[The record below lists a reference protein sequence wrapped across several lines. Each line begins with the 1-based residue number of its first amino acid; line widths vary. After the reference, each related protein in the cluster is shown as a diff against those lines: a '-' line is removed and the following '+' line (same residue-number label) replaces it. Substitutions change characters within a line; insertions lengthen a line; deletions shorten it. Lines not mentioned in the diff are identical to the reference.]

1 MKVYFNRQLRR
12 SPWGGGAH
20 FHSAMVDHLISRGH
34 TVVERLEDGI
44 DILFM
49 LDPRHED
56 GGCGVDRLEKYC
68 RSHPAT
74 KVLHRVNECDARK
87 NGDGSFDVFLLASM
101 DFAHRVVFISGWL
114 KDYFVARGFT
124 RFDSPVIYNGCN
136 TEWFYPAKY
145 ERDLTKH
152 KIKLVTH
159 HWSDNR
165 MKGFDV
171 YDGFDHFIERNP
183 HFEFTYI
190 GRYSPTS
197 PPLKRIRIIPPLY
210 GKALGDELRR
220 HDIYVTA
227 SRFEPCGMHHI
238 EGAACG
244 LPVLYH
250 EDGGGIVEG
259 CEKHG
264 EAFSSKIGSFERALD
279 KVVRNYDGYVGRID
293 HEFLSMKRCCEEYEK
308 ILHEMIQ

>member
-1 MKVYFNRQLRR
+1 MKVYFNRKLRR

-20 FHSAMVDHLISRGH
+20 FHSAMVDHLISKGH
-34 TVVERLEDGI
+34 IVAERLEKGI
-44 DILFM
+44 DAIFM
-49 LDPRHED
+49 LDPRNEEC
-56 GGCGVDRLEKYC
+56 GCDLEQILSFKQ
-68 RSHPAT
+68 RNPSV
-74 KVLHRVNECDARK
+74 KLLHRVNECDKRK
-87 NGDGSFDVFLLASM
+87 GTHGLDELLMKGAM
-101 DFAHRVVFISGWL
+101 FADRVVFISEWL
-114 KDYFVARGFT
+114 SSCFRAKLL
-124 RFDSPVIYNGCN
+124 SKESVIYNGCN
-136 TEWFYPAKY
+136 TEWFYPARY

-171 YDGFDHFIERNP
+171 YDWLDDFVQQNP
-183 HFEFTYI
+183 IFEFTYV
-190 GRYSPTS
+190 GRYNQQYVP
-197 PPLKRIRIIPPLY
+197 KRTRIVPPLY

-227 SRFEPCGMHHI
+227 SHFEPCGMHHI

-259 CEKHG
+259 CKKHG
-264 EAFSSKIGSFERALD
+264 EAFSSQIGSFERALD
-279 KVVRNYDGYVGRID
+279 EVVQNYDDYVGRID
-293 HEFLSMKRCCEEYEK
+293 HEFLSMKRCCEAYEK